1 MSDIELGPG
10 KRARA
15 AYSFDEIAIVPSRR
29 TRDLEEVSISWQI
42 DAYKFELPFI
52 SAPMDSVVSPETAI
66 AIGEAGGLGVLNLEG
81 IWTRYEDAQKQL
93 SDMAKLSED
102 KLVAVPRNKIIAL
115 IRSLFRFF
123 PIHKIYHSV
132 ELSIIFLLAAIFDFL
147 SETLILL
154 TWAAA
159 ITVIGHLVAI
169 LTSSRLRA

>member
-81 IWTRYEDAQKQL
+81 IGQDMKMRRNNYQIWQNFLKIKQL
-93 SDMAKLSED
+93 EKCKKFIQL
-102 KLVAVPRNKIIAL
+102 
-115 IRSLFRFF
+115 LFNQ
-123 PIHKIYHSV
+123 P
-132 ELSIIFLLAAIFDFL
+132 
-147 SETLILL
+147 
-154 TWAAA
+154 
-159 ITVIGHLVAI
+159 
-169 LTSSRLRA
+169 

>member
-93 SDMAKLSED
+93 SDMAKLPED
-102 KLVAVPRNKIIAL
+102 KAIKRMQEIYSA
-115 IRSLFRFF
+115 
-123 PIHKIYHSV
+123 PI
-132 ELSIIFLLAAIFDFL
+132 
-147 SETLILL
+147 
-154 TWAAA
+154 
-159 ITVIGHLVAI
+159 
-169 LTSSRLRA
+169 